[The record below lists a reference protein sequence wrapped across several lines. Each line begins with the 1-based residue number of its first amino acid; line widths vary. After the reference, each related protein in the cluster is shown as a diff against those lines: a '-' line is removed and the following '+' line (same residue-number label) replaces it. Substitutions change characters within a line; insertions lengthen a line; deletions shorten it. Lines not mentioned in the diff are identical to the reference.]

1 MGYQELA
8 IAEAAIN
15 NDVVDFTTA
24 PEDIAAAARNAKEAL
39 AAREL
44 AEAEL
49 RDAQNNARD
58 IEARYKETAADAVNA
73 KVEMPSKAEM
83 EAAEIHAIA
92 ANKRNMLAAAN
103 YNTAIG
109 EFFSRL
115 SDPARRAEWLANMV
129 TAAKKLQATLEGDE
143 AGAIQAADDYAKL
156 VALSWWLGQFGEYIN
171 PPVLELPQLSA
182 TRAQLLSNQLY
193 VMPQPAPAPV
203 IIVETQA
210 PEPKTPAKTSPHT
223 SVGTK
228 TPATQTGLKA
238 TK

>member
-15 NDVVDFTTA
+15 NDVVDFSTA
-24 PEDIAAAARNAKEAL
+24 PEDIATAARNAKEAL

-103 YNTAIG
+103 YNT
-109 EFFSRL
+109 
-115 SDPARRAEWLANMV
+115 V
-129 TAAKKLQATLEGDE
+129 TAAKKLQATLEGDK

-156 VALSWWLGQFGEYIN
+156 VALSWWLGQFGEYMN
-171 PPVLELPQLSA
+171 PPVLELPQLSV
-182 TRAQLLSNQLY
+182 TRAQLLASQIY
-193 VMPQPAPAPV
+193 K
-203 IIVETQA
+203 T
-210 PEPKTPAKTSPHT
+210 PEPTANT
-223 SVGTK
+223 GTIS
-228 TPATQTGLKA
+228 G
-238 TK
+238 